1 MPEGPNYDT
10 RHGGERPDDAFP
22 AFATITGHR
31 IMFHGRSGSR
41 PGSLSNDAISMGA
54 TIAAGMDEDDEI
66 CKRLISP
73 RFLSPRKIII
83 PASGSKDHL

>member
-1 MPEGPNYDT
+1 
-10 RHGGERPDDAFP
+10 
-22 AFATITGHR
+22 
-31 IMFHGRSGSR
+31 
-41 PGSLSNDAISMGA
+41 MGA